1 MKKKLA
7 AWEWIGFGV
16 VCFLGTVLHFAYD
29 WSGEN
34 AIIAVFSA
42 VNESTWEHMKIFF
55 MPYFLFSAAEL
66 FALVREYPNFLAAKA
81 LGVLTGLAAIP
92 AVFYTARGIAGGTQ
106 DWFNISI
113 FFFAAALSQ
122 LVSWG
127 VMRKGKWDRPVWQ
140 IAGVVIF
147 MSLAAL
153 FVLFTYAPPQ
163 IPLFADPVTGRY
175 GR

>member
-7 AWEWIGFGV
+7 AWEWVGFGV
-16 VCFLGTVLHFAYD
+16 VCFLGTLLHFAYD

-34 AIIAVFSA
+34 AVIAAFSA

-55 MPYFLFSAAEL
+55 VPYLLFGAAEL
-66 FALVREYPNFLAAKA
+66 FALVREYPNFLAAKV

-92 AVFYTARGIAGGTQ
+92 VIFYTARGIAGGTQ

-113 FFFAAALSQ
+113 FFLAAALSQ
-122 LVSWG
+122 LVSCRL
-127 VMRKGKWDRPVWQ
+127 MRKGKWDSPAWQ
-140 IAGVVIF
+140 IAGFVIF
-147 MSLAAL
+147 INLAVL
-153 FVLFTYAPPQ
+153 FVLFTYAPPH
-163 IPLFADPVTGRY
+163 IPLFADPATGLY

>member
-34 AIIAVFSA
+34 AIIAAFSA
-42 VNESTWEHMKIFF
+42 VNE
-55 MPYFLFSAAEL
+55 
-66 FALVREYPNFLAAKA
+66 
-81 LGVLTGLAAIP
+81 
-92 AVFYTARGIAGGTQ
+92 
-106 DWFNISI
+106 

-122 LVSWG
+122 LVSRS